1 MLAIATINC
10 HDKCQHSYARYPN
23 KVAGIRRSEG
33 STQMPKLLPTPQLEA
48 LVHAANTLRTCA
60 PEQRQTIINY
70 INNILDWINS
80 R

>member
-1 MLAIATINC
+1 MVIPDA
-10 HDKCQHSYARYPN
+10 AR
-23 KVAGIRRSEG
+23 
-33 STQMPKLLPTPQLEA
+33 EA
-48 LVHAANTLRTCA
+48 LTFAANTLRTCA